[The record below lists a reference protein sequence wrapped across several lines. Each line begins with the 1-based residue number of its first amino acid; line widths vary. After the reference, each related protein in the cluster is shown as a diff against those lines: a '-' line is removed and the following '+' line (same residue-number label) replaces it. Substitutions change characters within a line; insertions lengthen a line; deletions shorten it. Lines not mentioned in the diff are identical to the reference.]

1 MAAFI
6 FALAMA
12 PVDHID
18 IAQLEQ
24 LQQAGPVL
32 LLDVRTDA
40 EVARG
45 IIAGAKHIPL
55 NMIPARYSELEP
67 QAVTVIYCA
76 SGARSAQACAWLA
89 DKGFTSVH
97 NLQGGIV
104 GWQRSGLPI
113 ASPA

>member
-1 MAAFI
+1 MT
-6 FALAMA
+6 
-12 PVDHID
+12 PVNQID

-24 LQQAGPVL
+24 LRKEGTIT

-55 NMIPARYSELEP
+55 NLLPGRYTELDA
-67 QAVTVIYCA
+67 QAVTVVYCA

-89 DKGFTSVH
+89 DKGFAKIH
-97 NLQGGIV
+97 NLQGGV
-104 GWQRSGLPI
+104 LAWARSGLSL
-113 ASPA
+113 SPPA